1 MRTVEFILVGLGLLI
16 SYQSSAQSTWFT
28 GHNIPHLA
36 NNSVGGTAQVV
47 DESKQR
53 VLCMWNANWTGN
65 SSSRFAYYNTNTGNL
80 VKHFDLVKG
89 SYLYESAER
98 FIQFN
103 DNSFLI
109 GGGGAN
115 PNSNGNYTNHT
126 LIADSN
132 GTIHFF
138 RHLTEHLRY
147 ETKTSDSSFIALEGG
162 TTFYLT
168 HFNTK
173 GDTLWQI
180 PYSQLLG
187 ISALDSTYSYNLLQ
201 MECIAGE
208 CLAWLKHKSIE
219 QQLIFH
225 FNPSTGI
232 VSKRDTLNIV
242 GFVKGNRLNEKGWD
256 GYVFIYSDS
265 SKSQKI
271 SFLNASFNS
280 QWEIRQSANLGI
292 DLKYAFINNDSDL
305 VFSVWY
311 SSKFRTYSTHTYSR
325 IYAVDFT
332 GNESFAAQYFDTIR
346 EYRCS
351 PKHQFEDGGYLLNIQ
366 SYHHIAESF
375 GSLIARSKID
385 GTVIDTAKERGW
397 NGSGPFKDVPLF
409 DPFADN
415 TDTTNIGMK
424 AFKNSY
430 SLRIYPNPASSLLSV
445 ELTHLQIVDYQIQN
459 LNGQTLLKGHF
470 ERSTQI
476 STSNLPNGIY
486 FLHLKGEGI
495 IETRKIVVQR

>member
-1 MRTVEFILVGLGLLI
+1 MKRLILLLFLMSFSMHVI
-16 SYQSSAQSTWFT
+16 GQDTTWFRDS
-28 GHNIPHLA
+28 GLPHEKVSGSAFMGA
-36 NNSVGGTAQVV
+36 NNNIFGYFYAKFWMGNPS
-47 DESKQR
+47 QR
-53 VLCMWNANWTGN
+53 LAEYD
-65 SSSRFAYYNTNTGNL
+65 RAGNL
-80 VKHFDLVKG
+80 LQFG
-89 SYLYESAER
+89 SMPVGYWDFSTYKWLYLR
-98 FIQFN
+98 
-103 DNSFLI
+103 DGSFLSRGAGTSPRSQNAHW
-109 GGGGAN
+109 GGFVVLHDSAKN
-115 PNSNGNYTNHT
+115 LIMERT
-126 LIADSN
+126 LSECNITD
-132 GTIHFF
+132 F
-138 RHLTEHLRY
+138 Y
-147 ETKTSDSSFIALEGG
+147 EASDTSFLALE
-162 TTFYLT
+162 TANITLLT

-430 SLRIYPNPASSLLSV
+430 SLRIYPNPTSSTLYL
-445 ELTHLQIVDYQIQN
+445 ELNSNQTVNYTLQN
-459 LNGQTLLKGHF
+459 LNGQSLIEGRF
-470 ERSTQI
+470 VGSTQI
-476 STSNLPNGIY
+476 NTANLPNGIY
-486 FLHLKGEGI
+486 FLHLHGDGVLVI
-495 IETRKIVVQR
+495 RKVVVQR

>member
-1 MRTVEFILVGLGLLI
+1 M
-16 SYQSSAQSTWFT
+16 ST
-28 GHNIPHLA
+28 
-36 NNSVGGTAQVV
+36 
-47 DESKQR
+47 
-53 VLCMWNANWTGN
+53 
-65 SSSRFAYYNTNTGNL
+65 
-80 VKHFDLVKG
+80 
-89 SYLYESAER
+89 
-98 FIQFN
+98 
-103 DNSFLI
+103 
-109 GGGGAN
+109 
-115 PNSNGNYTNHT
+115 
-126 LIADSN
+126 DSN
-132 GTIHFF
+132 GTLLFF

-147 ETKTSDSSFIALEGG
+147 ETKISDSSFIALEGVA
-162 TTFYLT
+162 TFYLT

-173 GDTLWQI
+173 GDTLWQL

-187 ISALDSTYSYNLLQ
+187 ISVLDSTYSFELLQ

-397 NGSGPFKDVPLF
+397 NGSGPFKDVSLF

-430 SLRIYPNPASSLLSV
+430 SLRIYPNPTSSTLYL
-445 ELTHLQIVDYQIQN
+445 ELNSNQTVNYTLQN
-459 LNGQTLLKGHF
+459 LNGQTMLEGRF

-476 STSNLPNGIY
+476 NTANLPNGIY
-486 FLHLKGEGI
+486 FLHLQGEGI
-495 IETRKIVVQR
+495 FETRKIVVQH